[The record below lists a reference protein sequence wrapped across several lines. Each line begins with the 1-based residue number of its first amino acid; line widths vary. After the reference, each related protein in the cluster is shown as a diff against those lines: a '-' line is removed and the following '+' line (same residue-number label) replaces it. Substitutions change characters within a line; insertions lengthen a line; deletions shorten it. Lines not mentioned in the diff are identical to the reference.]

1 MTSEYDTGVATQSIG
16 GSTYTDTASDT
27 AADTSPR
34 GTAETVKTTASTAAD
49 QGRRVAGTAKAEAQ
63 SVAETAVQQ
72 TRSVMTDAAQQ
83 VSGQVSEQATVQ
95 RDKLSQTLRTL
106 GDDLARMASQDQASG
121 LAADLAREAASRA
134 HAFGSHLEGR
144 EPAQL
149 LDDVRELAR
158 RRPGTFLLGALAAG
172 VVAGRL
178 FRASADGMAAAQ
190 LAGTS
195 GRHTEGIDTS
205 ATSTGAPRITPVL
218 PADPIAGD
226 AGELIGRPSMGT
238 P

>member
-1 MTSEYDTGVATQSIG
+1 MTSEHDSGVATQNSG
-16 GSTYTDTASDT
+16 GSTYATT
-27 AADTSPR
+27 DTSP
-34 GTAETVKTTASTAAD
+34 GDAAQTVSTTASTAAD
-49 QGRRVAGTAKAEAQ
+49 QGRRVADTAKAEAKN
-63 SVAETAVQQ
+63 VAETAAQQ

-106 GDDLARMASQDQASG
+106 GDDLEQMAAQGQDSG
-121 LAADLAREAASRA
+121 LAADLAREVAARA
-134 HAFGSHLEGR
+134 RTLGSHLEGR

-149 LDDVRELAR
+149 LDDVRDIAR

-178 FRASADGMAAAQ
+178 FRATADGAAAAP

-195 GRHTEGIDTS
+195 GRHTSDVDTL
-205 ATSTGAPRITPVL
+205 ATAHGITPVL
-218 PADPIAGD
+218 TPEPDGGDTGDPS
-226 AGELIGRPSMGT
+226 GRPSWGT

>member
-83 VSGQVSEQATVQ
+83 ASEQATVQ

-149 LDDVRELAR
+149 LDDVREMAR